1 MMTFLLWKDVKKELP
16 DVNVKC
22 LCLTNN
28 GNYIISEM
36 YYPKDSHGNQIG
48 EDKSWK
54 GSSKVTDSIIKWS
67 YLNIENYGK

>member
-36 YYPKDSHGNQIG
+36 YYPKDSHGKQIG
-48 EDKSWK
+48 EYKSWK

-67 YLNIENYGK
+67 YLNIENYAK